1 MAETVK
7 RYTISTACGEP
18 DWQHIQQLEIGEVL
32 WTPDHGIR
40 AFGQFCHDSS
50 CLRVRLRAVEKKIRA
65 EYTAPLSPV
74 HRDSCLEF
82 FFMPDGEDRYFNF
95 EINPNGCLH
104 IGFGR
109 SREDRTVLFRLDL
122 PDLFAIRTARTA
134 DGWEAGYRIPLSF
147 LILPQYLIIQQMG
160 LLNTLHAIYLPN
172 LFSAFGTF
180 LMRQFFVSIPQE
192 LEDAARID
200 GCGHGRIYLRIMLP
214 LIKPGLVSLGVL
226 TLRFAWNNL
235 MWPMIVN
242 TEKAKM
248 TLSAGLSYLQG
259 QYVTDYPSIMAGAL
273 LATIPLI
280 VVYAIFQRQ
289 FIEGIAL
296 TGIK

>member
-1 MAETVK
+1 MDT
-7 RYTISTACGEP
+7 
-18 DWQHIQQLEIGEVL
+18 
-32 WTPDHGIR
+32 
-40 AFGQFCHDSS
+40 
-50 CLRVRLRAVEKKIRA
+50 
-65 EYTAPLSPV
+65 
-74 HRDSCLEF
+74 
-82 FFMPDGEDRYFNF
+82 
-95 EINPNGCLH
+95 
-104 IGFGR
+104 
-109 SREDRTVLFRLDL
+109 
-122 PDLFAIRTARTA
+122 AIRRTHPRRRPEYGKIVIYIVLLLGCVITLA
-134 DGWEAGYRIPLSF
+134 PFVWMFLTSMKTSMEAVSIPPSILPRAWNTDAYTSLGNKLPFFQMYWNTILTSVIIVAGQLLLCSLAGYAFARIRFPGRNFLFVLCLSVLMIPSSF
-147 LILPQYLIIQQMG
+147 LILPQYLIIQKMK

-180 LMRQFFVSIPQE
+180 LMRQFFMTIPLE

-200 GCGHGRIYLRIMLP
+200 GCGHGRTYLRIMLP

-259 QYVTDYPSIMAGAL
+259 QYITDYPSIMAGAM

-280 VVYAIFQRQ
+280 IIYAIFQRQ

>member
-1 MAETVK
+1 METVITRPHPRK
-7 RYTISTACGEP
+7 RPEYGKAVIYIVLLLGCVITLAPFIWMFLTSMKTSVEAVSVPPTILPRSWNTDAYTSLGSKLPFFQMYWNTILTSVIIVAG
-18 DWQHIQQLEIGEVL
+18 QLLLCSV
-32 WTPDHGIR
+32 
-40 AFGQFCHDSS
+40 
-50 CLRVRLRAVEKKIRA
+50 
-65 EYTAPLSPV
+65 
-74 HRDSCLEF
+74 
-82 FFMPDGEDRYFNF
+82 
-95 EINPNGCLH
+95 
-104 IGFGR
+104 
-109 SREDRTVLFRLDL
+109 
-122 PDLFAIRTARTA
+122 
-134 DGWEAGYRIPLSF
+134 AGYAFARIRFPGRNFLFILCLSVLMIPSSF
-147 LILPQYLIIQQMG
+147 LILPQYLIIQKMK

-180 LMRQFFVSIPQE
+180 LMRQFFMTIPME

-200 GCGHGRIYLRIMLP
+200 GCGHGRTYLRIMLP

-259 QYVTDYPSIMAGAL
+259 QYITDYPSIMAGAM

-280 VVYAIFQRQ
+280 IIYAIFQRQ

>member
-1 MAETVK
+1 METVITRAHPRK
-7 RYTISTACGEP
+7 RPEYGKVLIYIVLLLGCVITLAPFIWMFLTSMKTSVEAVSVPPTILPRSWNTDAYTSLGSKLPFFQMYWNTILTSVIIVAG
-18 DWQHIQQLEIGEVL
+18 QLL
-32 WTPDHGIR
+32 L
-40 AFGQFCHDSS
+40 CS
-50 CLRVRLRAVEKKIRA
+50 L
-65 EYTAPLSPV
+65 
-74 HRDSCLEF
+74 
-82 FFMPDGEDRYFNF
+82 
-95 EINPNGCLH
+95 
-104 IGFGR
+104 
-109 SREDRTVLFRLDL
+109 
-122 PDLFAIRTARTA
+122 
-134 DGWEAGYRIPLSF
+134 AGYAFARIQFPGRNFLFVLCLSVLMIPSSF
-147 LILPQYLIIQQMG
+147 LILPQYLIIQKMK

-180 LMRQFFVSIPQE
+180 LMRQFFMTIPIE

-200 GCGHGRIYLRIMLP
+200 GCGHGRTYLRIMLP

-259 QYVTDYPSIMAGAL
+259 QYITDYPSIMAGAM

-280 VVYAIFQRQ
+280 IIYAIFQRQ

>member
-1 MAETVK
+1 MET
-7 RYTISTACGEP
+7 
-18 DWQHIQQLEIGEVL
+18 
-32 WTPDHGIR
+32 
-40 AFGQFCHDSS
+40 
-50 CLRVRLRAVEKKIRA
+50 
-65 EYTAPLSPV
+65 
-74 HRDSCLEF
+74 
-82 FFMPDGEDRYFNF
+82 
-95 EINPNGCLH
+95 
-104 IGFGR
+104 
-109 SREDRTVLFRLDL
+109 
-122 PDLFAIRTARTA
+122 AIRRTHPRKRPEYGKA
-134 DGWEAGYRIPLSF
+134 VIYIVLLLGCVITLAPFIWMFLTSMKTSMEAVSVPPTILPRSWNTDAYTSLGSKLPFFQMYWNTILTSVIIVAGQLLLCSVAGYAFARIRFPGRNFLFILCLSVLMIPSSF
-147 LILPQYLIIQQMG
+147 LILPQYLIIQKMK

-180 LMRQFFVSIPQE
+180 LMRQFFMTIPLE

-200 GCGHGRIYLRIMLP
+200 GCGHGRTYLRIMLP

-259 QYVTDYPSIMAGAL
+259 QYITDYPSIMAGAM

-280 VVYAIFQRQ
+280 IIYAIFQRQ

>member
-1 MAETVK
+1 MTEGKEEAIMENKVK
-7 RYTISTACGEP
+7 LSRTGRRPEYGKGVIYLILLLGCVITLAPFIWMFLTSMKSQVDAVSIPPSILPRVWRTDAYTT
-18 DWQHIQQLEIGEVL
+18 
-32 WTPDHGIR
+32 
-40 AFGQFCHDSS
+40 
-50 CLRVRLRAVEKKIRA
+50 
-65 EYTAPLSPV
+65 
-74 HRDSCLEF
+74 
-82 FFMPDGEDRYFNF
+82 
-95 EINPNGCLH
+95 
-104 IGFGR
+104 
-109 SREDRTVLFRLDL
+109 L
-122 PDLFAIRTARTA
+122 PDKLPFYTMYWNTILTSVIIVA
-134 DGWEAGYRIPLSF
+134 GQLLLCSLAGYAFARISFPGRNFLFVLCLSVLMIPGSF
-147 LILPQYLIIQQMG
+147 LILPQYMIIKDLG

-180 LMRQFFVSIPQE
+180 LMRQFFMTIPQE

-200 GCGHGRIYLRIMLP
+200 GCGHGRIYMRIMIP

-242 TEKAKM
+242 TEKGKM

-259 QYVTDYPSIMAGAL
+259 QYMTDYPSIMAGAM

-280 VVYAIFQRQ
+280 IIYAIFQRQ

>member
-1 MAETVK
+1 METGMKVSRPRRRPAYGKGAVYAVLLLGCVITLAPFVWMLLTSLKTQVEAVAIPPSILPRSWNTESYTSLTAKLPFFQMYWNTILTSLIVVAGQLLLCSMAG
-7 RYTISTACGEP
+7 Y
-18 DWQHIQQLEIGEVL
+18 
-32 WTPDHGIR
+32 
-40 AFGQFCHDSS
+40 AFG
-50 CLRVRLRAVEKKIRA
+50 RI
-65 EYTAPLSPV
+65 
-74 HRDSCLEF
+74 EF
-82 FFMPDGEDRYFNF
+82 P
-95 EINPNGCLH
+95 
-104 IGFGR
+104 GR
-109 SREDRTVLFRLDL
+109 GVLFVLCL
-122 PDLFAIRTARTA
+122 SVLM
-134 DGWEAGYRIPLSF
+134 IPSSF
-147 LILPQYLIIQQMG
+147 LILPQYLIIQKMG
-160 LLNTLHAIYLPN
+160 LLNSLHAIYLPN

-180 LMRQFFVSIPQE
+180 LMRQFFMSIPLE

-200 GCGHGRIYLRIMLP
+200 GCGRGRIYARIMLP

-242 TEKAKM
+242 TEKSKM

-259 QYVTDYPSIMAGAL
+259 QYLTDYPSIMAGAL

-280 VVYAIFQRQ
+280 IIYAIFQRQ

>member
-1 MAETVK
+1 MQNTLNHSRPRK
-7 RYTISTACGEP
+7 RPAYGKIVVYAVLILGCVITLAPFVWMFLTSMKTQIEAVSIPPSILPRRWNLDAYTSLPEKLPFFQMYWNTILTSVIIVAG
-18 DWQHIQQLEIGEVL
+18 QLL
-32 WTPDHGIR
+32 L
-40 AFGQFCHDSS
+40 CS
-50 CLRVRLRAVEKKIRA
+50 L
-65 EYTAPLSPV
+65 
-74 HRDSCLEF
+74 
-82 FFMPDGEDRYFNF
+82 
-95 EINPNGCLH
+95 
-104 IGFGR
+104 
-109 SREDRTVLFRLDL
+109 
-122 PDLFAIRTARTA
+122 
-134 DGWEAGYRIPLSF
+134 AGYAFARIRFPGRNFLFVLCLSVLMIPSSF
-147 LILPQYLIIQQMG
+147 LILPQYLIIQKMK

-180 LMRQFFVSIPQE
+180 LMRQFFMTIPLE

-200 GCGHGRIYLRIMLP
+200 GCGHGRTYLRIMLP

-259 QYVTDYPSIMAGAL
+259 QYITDYPSIMAGAM

-280 VVYAIFQRQ
+280 IIYAIFQRQ

>member
-1 MAETVK
+1 MET
-7 RYTISTACGEP
+7 RIS
-18 DWQHIQQLEIGEVL
+18 
-32 WTPDHGIR
+32 
-40 AFGQFCHDSS
+40 
-50 CLRVRLRAVEKKIRA
+50 
-65 EYTAPLSPV
+65 
-74 HRDSCLEF
+74 
-82 FFMPDGEDRYFNF
+82 
-95 EINPNGCLH
+95 
-104 IGFGR
+104 R
-109 SREDRTVLFRLDL
+109 SRARRRPEYGKIIVYIILVLGCAITLAPFVWMFLTSMKTQVEAVSIPPSILPRAWRLDAYTSL
-122 PDLFAIRTARTA
+122 PDKLPFFQMYWNTILTSVIIVAGQLLLCSI
-134 DGWEAGYRIPLSF
+134 AGYAFARIQFPGRNFLFVLCLSVLMIPSSF
-147 LILPQYLIIQQMG
+147 MILPQYLIIQNLK

-180 LMRQFFVSIPQE
+180 LMRQFFLSIPLE

-200 GCGHGRIYLRIMLP
+200 GCGHGRIYSRIMLP

-242 TEKAKM
+242 TEKSKM
-248 TLSAGLSYLQG
+248 TLTAGLSYLQG
-259 QYVTDYPSIMAGAL
+259 QYITDYPSIMAGAL

-280 VVYAIFQRQ
+280 VIYAIFQRQ

>member
-1 MAETVK
+1 MENKVK
-7 RYTISTACGEP
+7 VSRPGGRPEYGK
-18 DWQHIQQLEIGEVL
+18 
-32 WTPDHGIR
+32 
-40 AFGQFCHDSS
+40 
-50 CLRVRLRAVEKKIRA
+50 AVVYA
-65 EYTAPLSPV
+65 
-74 HRDSCLEF
+74 
-82 FFMPDGEDRYFNF
+82 
-95 EINPNGCLH
+95 
-104 IGFGR
+104 
-109 SREDRTVLFRLDL
+109 VLFLGCFITLAPFIWMFLTSMKTSMEAVSVPPTIL
-122 PDLFAIRTARTA
+122 PRNWNTDAYTSLGSKLPFFQMYWNTILTSVIIVA
-134 DGWEAGYRIPLSF
+134 GQLLLCSVAGYAFARIRFPGRNFLFVLCLSVLMIPSSF
-147 LILPQYLIIQQMG
+147 LILPQYLIIQKMK

-180 LMRQFFVSIPQE
+180 LMRQFFMTIPLE

-200 GCGHGRIYLRIMLP
+200 GCGHGRTYLRIMLP

-242 TEKAKM
+242 TEKAKL

-259 QYVTDYPSIMAGAL
+259 QYITDYPSIMAGAM

-280 VVYAIFQRQ
+280 IIYAIFQRQ

>member
-1 MAETVK
+1 MENKVK
-7 RYTISTACGEP
+7 LSRPGKRPEYGK
-18 DWQHIQQLEIGEVL
+18 
-32 WTPDHGIR
+32 
-40 AFGQFCHDSS
+40 
-50 CLRVRLRAVEKKIRA
+50 AVVYA
-65 EYTAPLSPV
+65 
-74 HRDSCLEF
+74 
-82 FFMPDGEDRYFNF
+82 
-95 EINPNGCLH
+95 
-104 IGFGR
+104 
-109 SREDRTVLFRLDL
+109 VLFLGCFITLAPFIWMFLTSMKTQVEAVSIPPSILPRNWRLDAYTSL
-122 PDLFAIRTARTA
+122 PDKLPFFTMYWNTILTSIIIVAGQLLLCSI
-134 DGWEAGYRIPLSF
+134 AGYAFARISFPGRNFLFILCLSVLMIPSSF
-147 LILPQYLIIQQMG
+147 LILPQYLLIQKMG

-180 LMRQFFVSIPQE
+180 LMRQFFMSIPLE

-200 GCGHGRIYLRIMLP
+200 GCGHGRIYSEIMLP

-242 TEKAKM
+242 TEKTKM
-248 TLSAGLSYLQG
+248 TLTAGLSYLQG
-259 QYVTDYPSIMAGAL
+259 QYISDYPSIMAGAL

-280 VVYAIFQRQ
+280 IIYAIFQRQ

>member
-1 MAETVK
+1 MENRLTRSRPGRRIDPGKGVVYAVLILGCAITLAPFIWMFLTSMKTQVEAVSIPPSILP
-7 RYTISTACGEP
+7 RRWNLDAYTTLP
-18 DWQHIQQLEIGEVL
+18 DKLPFFRMYWNTILTSLIIVAGQLLLCSVAGY
-32 WTPDHGIR
+32 
-40 AFGQFCHDSS
+40 AFG
-50 CLRVRLRAVEKKIRA
+50 RIRFPGRGFLFIL
-65 EYTAPLSPV
+65 TLS
-74 HRDSCLEF
+74 
-82 FFMPDGEDRYFNF
+82 
-95 EINPNGCLH
+95 
-104 IGFGR
+104 
-109 SREDRTVLFRLDL
+109 VLM
-122 PDLFAIRTARTA
+122 
-134 DGWEAGYRIPLSF
+134 IPSSF
-147 LILPQYLIIQQMG
+147 LILPQYLIIQRMG

-180 LMRQFFVSIPQE
+180 LMRQFFMSIPQE

-259 QYVTDYPSIMAGAL
+259 QYITDYPSIMAGAL

-280 VVYAIFQRQ
+280 IVYAIFQRQ

>member
-1 MAETVK
+1 MAAALVFQIILWIWFLGCVITLAPFVWMFLTSMKTSMEAVSIPPSILP
-7 RYTISTACGEP
+7 RSWRPDAYTS
-18 DWQHIQQLEIGEVL
+18 
-32 WTPDHGIR
+32 
-40 AFGQFCHDSS
+40 
-50 CLRVRLRAVEKKIRA
+50 
-65 EYTAPLSPV
+65 
-74 HRDSCLEF
+74 
-82 FFMPDGEDRYFNF
+82 
-95 EINPNGCLH
+95 
-104 IGFGR
+104 
-109 SREDRTVLFRLDL
+109 L
-122 PDLFAIRTARTA
+122 PDKLPFFTMYWNTILTSLIIVAGQLLFCSA
-134 DGWEAGYRIPLSF
+134 AGYAFARIHFPGRNILFILCLSVLMIPSSF
-147 LILPQYLIIQQMG
+147 LILPQYLLIQKMG

-180 LMRQFFVSIPQE
+180 LMRQFFMSIPLE

-200 GCGHGRIYLRIMLP
+200 GCGHGRIYSRIMLP

-242 TEKAKM
+242 TEKTKM
-248 TLSAGLSYLQG
+248 TLTAGLSYLQG
-259 QYVTDYPSIMAGAL
+259 QYISDYPSIMAGAL

-280 VVYAIFQRQ
+280 IIYAIFQRQ

>member
-1 MAETVK
+1 MEAKMNLSHPRRRPEYGK
-7 RYTISTACGEP
+7 
-18 DWQHIQQLEIGEVL
+18 
-32 WTPDHGIR
+32 GIVY
-40 AFGQFCHDSS
+40 
-50 CLRVRLRAVEKKIRA
+50 L
-65 EYTAPLSPV
+65 
-74 HRDSCLEF
+74 
-82 FFMPDGEDRYFNF
+82 
-95 EINPNGCLH
+95 
-104 IGFGR
+104 
-109 SREDRTVLFRLDL
+109 VLFLGCFITLTPFIWMFLTSMKTQVEAISIPPSILPRRWLLDAYTSL
-122 PDLFAIRTARTA
+122 PEKLPFFRMYWNTILTSLIIVT
-134 DGWEAGYRIPLSF
+134 GQLVLCSIAGYAFARIQFPGRNFLFVLCLSVLMIPSSF
-147 LILPQYLIIQQMG
+147 LILPQYLIIQKLG

-180 LMRQFFVSIPQE
+180 LMRQFFMSIPQE

-200 GCGHGRIYLRIMLP
+200 GCGHGRIYARIMLP

-242 TEKAKM
+242 TEKSKM
-248 TLSAGLSYLQG
+248 TLTAGLSYLQG
-259 QYVTDYPSIMAGAL
+259 QYITDYPSIMAGAL

-280 VVYAIFQRQ
+280 IIYAIFQRQ

>member
-1 MAETVK
+1 MET
-7 RYTISTACGEP
+7 RIS
-18 DWQHIQQLEIGEVL
+18 
-32 WTPDHGIR
+32 
-40 AFGQFCHDSS
+40 
-50 CLRVRLRAVEKKIRA
+50 
-65 EYTAPLSPV
+65 
-74 HRDSCLEF
+74 
-82 FFMPDGEDRYFNF
+82 
-95 EINPNGCLH
+95 
-104 IGFGR
+104 R
-109 SREDRTVLFRLDL
+109 SRARRRPECGKIIVYIILVLGCAITLAPFVWMFLTSMKTQVEAISIPPSILPRRWLLDAYTSL
-122 PDLFAIRTARTA
+122 PDKLPFFQMYWNTILTSVIIVAGQLLLCSI
-134 DGWEAGYRIPLSF
+134 AGYAFARIQFPGRNFLFVLCLSVLMIPSSF
-147 LILPQYLIIQQMG
+147 MILPQYLLIQKMG

-180 LMRQFFVSIPQE
+180 LMRQFFMSIPME

-200 GCGHGRIYLRIMLP
+200 GCGHARIYSRIMLP

-242 TEKAKM
+242 TEKSKM
-248 TLSAGLSYLQG
+248 TLTAGLSYLQG
-259 QYVTDYPSIMAGAL
+259 QYITDYPSIMAGAL

-280 VVYAIFQRQ
+280 IIYAIFQRQ

>member
-1 MAETVK
+1 MQNTLNHSHPRK
-7 RYTISTACGEP
+7 RPAYGKIVVYAVLILGCVITLAPFVWMFLTSMKTQIEAVSIPPSILPRRWNLDAYTSLPEKLPFFQMYWNTILTSLIVVAG
-18 DWQHIQQLEIGEVL
+18 QLFLCSIAGY
-32 WTPDHGIR
+32 
-40 AFGQFCHDSS
+40 AFGRIRFPGRGFLFIL
-50 CLRVRLRAVEKKIRA
+50 CL
-65 EYTAPLSPV
+65 S
-74 HRDSCLEF
+74 
-82 FFMPDGEDRYFNF
+82 
-95 EINPNGCLH
+95 
-104 IGFGR
+104 
-109 SREDRTVLFRLDL
+109 VLM
-122 PDLFAIRTARTA
+122 
-134 DGWEAGYRIPLSF
+134 IPSSF
-147 LILPQYLIIQQMG
+147 LILPQYLIIQKMG

-180 LMRQFFVSIPQE
+180 LMRQFFMSIPQE

-200 GCGHGRIYLRIMLP
+200 GCGHGRIYARIMLP

-242 TEKAKM
+242 TEKGKM

-259 QYVTDYPSIMAGAL
+259 QFVTDYPGIMAGAL

-280 VVYAIFQRQ
+280 IIYAIFQRQ

>member
-1 MAETVK
+1 METVITRTRPRK
-7 RYTISTACGEP
+7 RPEYGKAVIYIVLLLGCVITLAPFIWMFLTSMKTSMEAVSVPPSILPRSWNTDAYTSLGSKLPFFQMYWNTILTSVIIVAG
-18 DWQHIQQLEIGEVL
+18 QLL
-32 WTPDHGIR
+32 L
-40 AFGQFCHDSS
+40 CS
-50 CLRVRLRAVEKKIRA
+50 L
-65 EYTAPLSPV
+65 
-74 HRDSCLEF
+74 
-82 FFMPDGEDRYFNF
+82 
-95 EINPNGCLH
+95 
-104 IGFGR
+104 
-109 SREDRTVLFRLDL
+109 
-122 PDLFAIRTARTA
+122 
-134 DGWEAGYRIPLSF
+134 AGYAFARIQFPGRNFLFILCLSVLMIPSSF
-147 LILPQYLIIQQMG
+147 LILPQYLIIQKMK

-180 LMRQFFVSIPQE
+180 LMRQFFMTIPLE

-200 GCGHGRIYLRIMLP
+200 GCGHGRTYLRIMLP

-259 QYVTDYPSIMAGAL
+259 QYITDYPSIMAGAM

-280 VVYAIFQRQ
+280 IIYAIFQRQ